1 VIFALQEYK
10 FEFVMTEEKPSFNAS
25 VGPFSTDLVAL
36 WGWLK
41 QRGKTDRVAVAAQ
54 RFLKLFEDH
63 GVAVTQ
69 IQHFLPQLTLDKIQ
83 KPEALLS
90 MLTPD
95 MLEQAAQLFKV
106 RRTWLE
112 GVDNQIYDCAFCYQM
127 PGIFFEELAT
137 VPRTNE
143 YMPVRGLF
151 CTGTLDYRNP
161 KSQPIALVLI
171 EKIREL
177 GNTEIFRY
185 RVFHDDWD
193 WNYPNSRI
201 QLKAIVRVMEQLHRG
216 PVPLD
221 LVKPAIVEQV
231 QEGRLIPRPYLRRAP
246 TSDPSLEDYACT
258 KQEHAKAKEC
268 DELPDVQRYI
278 KKENLLAIAK
288 QKLKI
293 AS

>member
-1 VIFALQEYK
+1 MADDIIEI
-10 FEFVMTEEKPSFNAS
+10 KPSL
-25 VGPFSTDLVAL
+25 GPVTIDLIAL
-36 WGWLK
+36 LSKLAGGSK
-41 QRGKTDRVAVAAQ
+41 PDPVAVVAK
-54 RFLKLFEDH
+54 RFVELFAVH
-63 GVAVTQ
+63 GVPVTQ
-69 IQHFLPQLTLDKIQ
+69 IQHFLPQLTLDKVQ
-83 KPEALLS
+83 KPEALLP

-95 MLEQAAQLFKV
+95 ILEQAAQLFRV

-112 GVDNQIYDCAFCYQM
+112 GVDNQIYDCAFCYQT
-127 PGIFFEELAT
+127 PENFFEELAIL
-137 VPRTNE
+137 PRTHE

-151 CTGTLDYRNP
+151 CTETLDYRNP
-161 KSQPIALVLI
+161 NSQPIALVLI

-177 GNTEIFRY
+177 GDTEIFRY
-185 RVFHDDWD
+185 RIFHDDWD
-193 WNYPNSRI
+193 WNYPKSRI
-201 QLKAIVRVMEQLHRG
+201 QLKAMVRVMEQLHLG

-221 LVKPAIVEQV
+221 LVKPAIIEQV

-268 DELPDVQRYI
+268 DELPYVQKYI

-288 QKLKI
+288 QKLRI